1 MTDSISSNSKK
12 TKAANYGGRPKKPIW
27 RFFEQVDK
35 IDKGHYVAT
44 CLACGQIFRPGKITT
59 MEKHIVSSCLKVDC
73 SIREAVIYMV
83 EAREQNSDLS
93 KERKEDINTAL
104 IKAFVC
110 CDLPWHLVEHLFI
123 IELFKQLR
131 SNYSLSDRKTLA
143 DNMLTQEI
151 LRVNVKVYRL
161 LEGETLDGWTSPSG
175 KSLWNFVIHF
185 SNGWDILWKIS
196 DFSGESHTA
205 EFLAQQIQLILE
217 EIGIQKF
224 AGIVTDAG
232 SNHTH

>member
-1 MTDSISSNSKK
+1 MTDSIPSNSKK

-27 RFFEQVDK
+27 RFFEQGDE

-44 CLACGQIFRPGKITT
+44 CLACGQAFRPGKITT
-59 MEKHIVSSCLKVDC
+59 MEKHIISSCLKVDC

-83 EAREQNSDLS
+83 EAREREASSGANVKRQNNEDQTILENFYENSDLS

-110 CDLPWHLVEHLFI
+110 CGLPWRLVEHPFI

-131 SNYSLSDRKTLA
+131 SNYSLPDRKTLA

-151 LRVNVKVYRL
+151 LRVNVKIYRL
-161 LEGETLDGWTSPSG
+161 LEGESNLTLG
-175 KSLWNFVIHF
+175 KHM
-185 SNGWDILWKIS
+185 
-196 DFSGESHTA
+196 
-205 EFLAQQIQLILE
+205 
-217 EIGIQKF
+217 
-224 AGIVTDAG
+224 
-232 SNHTH
+232 